1 MKSMEMFEKLELYE
15 VEHEDCLEHSIRYYK
30 YCEYSDD
37 ELEVAF
43 YLNKKSVYYELGN
56 DQARNL
62 ELLKAINNKLK
73 ELNWIK

>member
-1 MKSMEMFEKLELYE
+1 MKSKEMFEKLDLYE
-15 VEHEDCLEHSIRYYK
+15 VENEDCLEHSIRYYK
-30 YCEYSDD
+30 YSEY
-37 ELEVAF
+37 EWEVAF

-73 ELNWIK
+73 ELKWIK